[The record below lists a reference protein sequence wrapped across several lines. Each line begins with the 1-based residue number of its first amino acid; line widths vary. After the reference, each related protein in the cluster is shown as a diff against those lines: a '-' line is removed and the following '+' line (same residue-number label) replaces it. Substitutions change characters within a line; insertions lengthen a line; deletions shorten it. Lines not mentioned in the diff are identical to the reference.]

1 MGQACPAAIGNVM
14 HPLAGYTAPVRG
26 CARLSSFAWYL
37 CPPFTLLF
45 AWYLCPPS
53 TLLTLL
59 MMIAMSL
66 YHMYNKQ
73 QVSPP
78 GPVSEI
84 ISREIRI
91 YLTYVYAS
99 T

>member
-37 CPPFTLLF
+37 CPP
-45 AWYLCPPS
+45 S

-66 YHMYNKQ
+66 HHMYNKQ

>member
-1 MGQACPAAIGNVM
+1 LISIVEGMGQACPAAIGNVM

-37 CPPFTLLF
+37 CPPF
-45 AWYLCPPS
+45 